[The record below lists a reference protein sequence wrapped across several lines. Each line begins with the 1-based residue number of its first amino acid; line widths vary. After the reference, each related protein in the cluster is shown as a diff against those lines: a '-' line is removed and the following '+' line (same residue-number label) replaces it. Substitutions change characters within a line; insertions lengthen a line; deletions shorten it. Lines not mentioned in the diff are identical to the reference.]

1 MQIIANMPVVLRAR
15 AAWAHDWL
23 SNGSVTTA
31 FQIAPGSSFIVNST
45 ALVPSDSAL
54 ASLEAEVRLTS
65 NWSLAAKFD
74 GQFASSS
81 QTYLGTGTLRYSW

>member
-1 MQIIANMPVVLRAR
+1 
-15 AAWAHDWL
+15 
-23 SNGSVTTA
+23 
-31 FQIAPGSSFIVNST
+31 
-45 ALVPSDSAL
+45 
-54 ASLEAEVRLTS
+54 VRLTS